1 MADTSVVKILIMAL
15 GGQGGGVLTEWLFQA
30 CLSEDYPV
38 RSTSIPGVSQR
49 TGSTNYYLEVPTRMS
64 RDLGERRPEF
74 CLYPTA
80 GDVDLFIAPE
90 FLELGRAI
98 EQGFVSPNRTTV
110 IASIHRVYSI
120 FEKMPVGDGLY
131 PQEDISNAA
140 KAFSRRLIAFDAL
153 ELAQKNGLKEI
164 NAIILGAVAAS
175 GVLPLR
181 EESYATA
188 IQRQGIAVESN
199 LRAFRLGLAVVRDGA
214 KTEEPPVVEES
225 WEHTKRRHAGE
236 LRHPKGA
243 RGVEEYLR
251 LAAEV
256 EGQYP
261 ERLWRTLGE
270 ALYRLIDYQD
280 AAYARQYLDRL
291 GRVRQVEEQ
300 VGGANSNCLTEIV
313 ARSLAVWMT
322 YEDSIR
328 VSQYKIRPERFA
340 RIAREVGASP
350 DQAVTVTEY
359 LKPDIEEILG
369 VLPKALVGRL
379 AKWAEL
385 RWPGEDKPTFG
396 QTFDSTSFPGFLRL
410 WLVTRLRPL
419 RPISV
424 RFAHEH
430 AVISEYLHAV
440 ERYGALDLDLGCAVA
455 RLAQVVKGY
464 GNVRRRTLRHFTR
477 VLRDMLKPLADA
489 ELHQRNGFPVTR
501 EAVERARTLL
511 LAQPD
516 SLEPTLAAVPA
527 LLQKLHTQAA
537 ATPALAPQ

>member
-1 MADTSVVKILIMAL
+1 MNDPPVVKILIMAL

-30 CLSEDYPV
+30 CLLEDYPV

-49 TGSTNYYLEVPTRMS
+49 TGSTNYYLEVPTRT
-64 RDLGERRPEF
+64 RQDLGDRCPEF

-90 FLELGRAI
+90 FLELGRAM

-110 IASIHRVYSI
+110 IASTHRVYSI

-153 ELAQKNGLKEI
+153 ELAQRNGLKEI

-181 EESYATA
+181 EESYVTA

-199 LRAFRLGLAVVRDGA
+199 LRAFRLGLAVVREGA
-214 KTEEPPVVEES
+214 KTGRPPAVEES
-225 WEHTKRRHAGE
+225 WRDTTRR
-236 LRHPKGA
+236 LSS
-243 RGVEEYLR
+243 L
-251 LAAEV
+251 LASRSASQFLQLVAEA
-256 EGQYP
+256 EQRFP
-261 ERLWRTLGE
+261 EPLWRTLGE

-280 AAYARQYLDRL
+280 SAYARQYLDRL
-291 GRVRQVEEQ
+291 ERVRQVEER
-300 VGGANSNCLTEIV
+300 VGGKASDRLTEIV

-322 YEDSIR
+322 YEDAIR
-328 VSQYKIRPERFA
+328 VAQYKTRPERFA
-340 RIAREVGASP
+340 RIARESGSNS
-350 DQAVTVTEY
+350 DQVVTVTEY

-379 AKWAEL
+379 APWAER
-385 RWPGEDKPTFG
+385 RWPGEDKPTIG
-396 QTFDSTSFPGFLRL
+396 QTFESTSFPGFLRL

-430 AVISEYLHAV
+430 SAISDYLHAV
-440 ERYGALDLDLGCAVA
+440 ERYAALDLDLGCAVA

-464 GNVRRRTLRHFTR
+464 GNVRRRTMRDFTR
-477 VLRDMLKPLADA
+477 VLREIVAPLVDA
-489 ELHQRNGFPVTR
+489 ELHRRNGFPVTR
-501 EAVERARTLL
+501 EAVEGARRLL
-511 LAQPD
+511 LAQPGG
-516 SLEPTLAAVPA
+516 LEPALAAIPF
-527 LLQKLHTQAA
+527 LLETLRTQVA

>member
-1 MADTSVVKILIMAL
+1 TVVKILIMAL

-30 CLSEDYPV
+30 CLLEDYPV

-49 TGSTNYYLEVPTRMS
+49 TGSTNYYLEVPTRTR
-64 RDLGERRPEF
+64 RDLGDRRPEF

-98 EQGFVSPNRTTV
+98 EQGFVSPDRTTV
-110 IASIHRVYSI
+110 IASTHRVYSI
-120 FEKMPVGDGLY
+120 FEKVPVGDGLY
-131 PQEDISNAA
+131 SQEDLANAA
-140 KAFSRRLIAFDAL
+140 RTFSRRLIAFDAL
-153 ELAQKNGLKEI
+153 DLAQRNGLKEI

-175 GVLPLR
+175 GILPLR
-181 EESYATA
+181 EESYVTA
-188 IQRQGIAVESN
+188 IERQGIAVENN
-199 LRAFRLGLAVVRDGA
+199 LRAFRLGLAQVRQEVEVKPA
-214 KTEEPPVVEES
+214 SPIEEI

-236 LRHPKGA
+236 LRHPKGT
-243 RGVEEYLR
+243 RGAEEYLQ

-261 ERLWRTLGE
+261 ERLWRTLAE

-280 AAYARQYLDRL
+280 AAYARRYLDRL
-291 GRVRQVEEQ
+291 ERVRQVEER
-300 VGGANSNCLTEIV
+300 VGGAASDRLTEIV

-322 YEDSIR
+322 YEDAIR
-328 VSQYKIRPERFA
+328 VAQYKIRPERFA
-340 RIAREVGASP
+340 RIARESGSNP
-350 DQAVTVTEY
+350 DQLVTVTEY
-359 LKPDIEEILG
+359 LKPDIEELLG

-379 AKWAEL
+379 AEWAER
-385 RWPGEDKPTFG
+385 RWPGEDKPTLG
-396 QTFDSTSFPGFLRL
+396 QTVESTSFPGFLRL

-419 RPISV
+419 RPISH

-440 ERYGALDLDLGCAVA
+440 ERYAGLDLDLGCAVA

-464 GNVRRRTLRHFTR
+464 GNVRRRTLRQFAQ
-477 VLRDMLKPLADA
+477 VLREIVAPLAEA
-489 ELHQRNGFPVTR
+489 EVHKRNGFSVTR

-511 LAQPD
+511 LAQPEGLD
-516 SLEPTLAAVPA
+516 PALAAVPT
-527 LLQKLHTQAA
+527 LLERLRTQAA
-537 ATPALAPQ
+537 ATPALAPR

>member
-1 MADTSVVKILIMAL
+1 MTDPTVVKILIMAL

-30 CLSEDYPV
+30 CHLEDYPV

-49 TGSTNYYLEVPTRMS
+49 TGSTNYYLEVPRRTR
-64 RDLGERRPEF
+64 RDLGDRCPEF

-90 FLELGRAI
+90 FLELGRAM
-98 EQGFVSPNRTTV
+98 EQGFVSPDRTTV
-110 IASIHRVYSI
+110 IASTHRVYSI

-131 PQEDISNAA
+131 SQEDLSSAA
-140 KAFSRRLIAFDAL
+140 KTFSRRLIALDAL
-153 ELAQKNGLKEI
+153 DLAQRNGLKEI

-175 GVLPLR
+175 GILPLR
-181 EESYATA
+181 EESYVTA
-188 IQRQGIAVESN
+188 IERQGIAVESN
-199 LRAFRLGLAVVRDGA
+199 LRAFRLGLAVVREGA
-214 KTEEPPVVEES
+214 KPERPPAVEES
-225 WEHTKRRHAGE
+225 WEQTKRRLSRLLASQPSSQLLE
-236 LRHPKGA
+236 L
-243 RGVEEYLR
+243 L
-251 LAAEV
+251 AEV
-256 EGQYP
+256 ERGYP
-261 ERLWRTLGE
+261 ERLWRTLAE

-280 AAYARQYLDRL
+280 AAYARQYLEGL
-291 GRVRQVEEQ
+291 ERVRQVEER
-300 VGGANSNCLTEIV
+300 VGGAVSDRLTEIV

-322 YEDSIR
+322 YEDAIR
-328 VSQYKIRPERFA
+328 VAQFKIRPERFA
-340 RIAREVGASP
+340 RIAREAGASP

-379 AKWAEL
+379 ARWAGR
-385 RWPGEDKPTFG
+385 RWPGEDKPTLG
-396 QTFDSTSFPGFLRL
+396 QTIESTSFPGFLRL

-430 AVISEYLHAV
+430 AGISEYLHAV
-440 ERYGALDLDLGCAVA
+440 ERYAGLDLDLGCAVA

-464 GNVRRRTLRHFTR
+464 GNVRRRTLRQFAQ
-477 VLRDMLKPLADA
+477 VLREIVAPLAEA
-489 ELHQRNGFPVTR
+489 EIHQRNGFRVTR
-501 EAVERARTLL
+501 EAAERARTLL

-516 SLEPTLAAVPA
+516 GLDPALAAVPP
-527 LLQKLHTQAA
+527 LLERLRTQAA

>member
-1 MADTSVVKILIMAL
+1 MTDPTVVKILIMAL

-30 CLSEDYPV
+30 CLLEDYPV

-49 TGSTNYYLEVPTRMS
+49 TGSTNYYLEVPTRT
-64 RDLGERRPEF
+64 RRELADRQPEF

-98 EQGFVSPNRTTV
+98 EQGFVSPDRTTV
-110 IASIHRVYSI
+110 ITSTHRVYSI

-131 PQEDISNAA
+131 SQEDLSNAA
-140 KAFSRRLIAFDAL
+140 RSFSRRLIALDAL
-153 ELAQKNGLKEI
+153 DLAQRNGLKEI

-175 GVLPLR
+175 GVLPIR
-181 EESYATA
+181 EESYVKA
-188 IQRQGIAVESN
+188 IERQGIAVESN
-199 LRAFRLGLAVVRDGA
+199 LQAFRLGLAVVREGA
-214 KTEEPPVVEES
+214 KVERPPAVEES
-225 WEHTKRRHAGE
+225 WEHTKRRLSSLLASQLSSQLLE
-236 LRHPKGA
+236 SLAEIEQRYPK
-243 RGVEEYLR
+243 
-251 LAAEV
+251 
-256 EGQYP
+256 
-261 ERLWRTLGE
+261 RLWRMLAE
-270 ALYRLIDYQD
+270 ALCRLIDYQD

-291 GRVRQVEEQ
+291 ERVRQVEDQ
-300 VGGANSNCLTEIV
+300 VGGAASDRLTEIV

-322 YEDSIR
+322 YEDAIR
-328 VSQYKIRPERFA
+328 VAQYKIRPERFA
-340 RIAREVGASP
+340 RIARESGVSP
-350 DQAVTVTEY
+350 GQLVTVTEY

-379 AKWAEL
+379 AQWAQQ
-385 RWPGEDKPTFG
+385 RWPGEDKPTLG
-396 QTFDSTSFPGFLRL
+396 QTIESTSFPGFLRL

-419 RPISV
+419 RPVSV

-430 AVISEYLHAV
+430 ATISEYLQAV
-440 ERYGALDLDLGCAVA
+440 ERYAGLDLDLGCAVA

-477 VLRDMLKPLADA
+477 VLREVVTPLADA

-511 LAQPD
+511 LAHPD
-516 SLEPTLAAVPA
+516 GIESALAA
-527 LLQKLHTQAA
+527 LQKLRPLGA
-537 ATPALAPQ
+537 ATAALVCQ

>member
-1 MADTSVVKILIMAL
+1 MNDPPVVKILIMAL

-30 CLSEDYPV
+30 CLSEDLPV

-49 TGSTNYYLEVPTRMS
+49 TGSTNYYLEVPTQTR

-110 IASIHRVYSI
+110 IASTHRVYSI
-120 FEKMPVGDGLY
+120 FEKTPVGDGLY
-131 PQEDISNAA
+131 PQGDLSGAA

-153 ELAQKNGLKEI
+153 ELAQQNGLKEI
-164 NAIILGAVAAS
+164 NAVILGAVAAS

-181 EESYATA
+181 EESYVTA

-199 LRAFRLGLAVVRDGA
+199 LHAFRLGLAVVQEGA
-214 KTEEPPVVEES
+214 KAERPPVVEES
-225 WEHTKRRHAGE
+225 WEQSKRRLSGLLTTRSSGQLLE
-236 LRHPKGA
+236 L
-243 RGVEEYLR
+243 L
-251 LAAEV
+251 AEV
-256 EGQYP
+256 ERGYP
-261 ERLWRTLGE
+261 ERLWRTLAE
-270 ALYRLIDYQD
+270 ALYRLVDYQD
-280 AAYARQYLDRL
+280 AAYARQFLDRL

-300 VGGANSNCLTEIV
+300 VGGAASDRLTEIV

-322 YEDSIR
+322 YEDAIR
-328 VSQYKIRPERFA
+328 VAQYKIRPERFA
-340 RIAREVGASP
+340 RIARESGLNP
-350 DQAVTVTEY
+350 EQLVTVTEY

-379 AKWAEL
+379 AKWAEH

-396 QTFDSTSFPGFLRL
+396 QTFESTSFPGFLRL

-419 RPISV
+419 RPVSV

-430 AVISEYLHAV
+430 EVISEYLHAV
-440 ERYGALDLDLGCAVA
+440 ERYGAFDLDLGCAVA

-477 VLRDMLKPLADA
+477 VLREIVTSLAEA
-489 ELHQRNGFPVTR
+489 ELHRRNGFPVTR

-516 SLEPTLAAVPA
+516 GIESALAAVPA
-527 LLQKLHTQAA
+527 LLQELRPLGPAA
-537 ATPALAPQ
+537 PALAPQ